1 MRALISILLVLFS
14 LAPLAATAQEKGK
27 PERINV
33 DLREGVQFDQDVPF
47 IPDKFTTAGNF
58 KKLVKVFV
66 NQKDRKIRFE
76 PTKSGTATLTLL
88 DDRGRKVY
96 DFYLTVTKG
105 QLSQVMRE
113 IRNALSDIDGIE
125 IKVMNNKVMVDGEVL
140 LIKDLDR
147 IVAVVSKYPNEADQL
162 VRISALAQK
171 KLSEFM
177 ERDINNPEIHVRAI
191 NEKFVIEG
199 VANDEAEKQRAEIIC
214 KTYAP
219 DLAVKDGVTLGKI
232 SPLKTERVINLLT
245 TKPAP
250 EAEPGKIIKIVIHY
264 VELQK
269 DYTRGFRFQWT
280 PEVGDQSKIDFSSGG
295 REPGGILSQITATV
309 SNLLPKLNWA
319 KQHGHAKI
327 LQSSSMIV
335 QDGREGKIQSVTRIP
350 YQVVGQGGMPSTAF
364 EEAGIVT
371 AITPKM
377 ISARS
382 DSIDLS
388 IDFALKSLLGI
399 TDKGPL
405 VSDSKIK
412 TFITVR
418 SGHSAAI
425 GGLVSNSSGADYN
438 KLPKNVGDNPL
449 ISLYA
454 SKSFRRNQSQF
465 VVFITPLIV
474 SSASAGSERVKQK
487 FRIRD

>member
-1 MRALISILLVLFS
+1 MRLALSALLILLSFN
-14 LAPLAATAQEKGK
+14 PIFAQEKG

-33 DLREGVQFDQDVPF
+33 DLRDGVTFDQQVPF
-47 IPDKFTTAGNF
+47 IPQNFSTKGDF
-58 KKLVKVFV
+58 KKIVRVYVNKV
-66 NQKDRKIRFE
+66 DRKVRFE
-76 PTKSGTATLTLL
+76 PFRSGTAVLTML
-88 DDRGRKVY
+88 DERGRKVY
-96 DFYLTVTKG
+96 DFYLTVSKG

-113 IRNALSDIDGIE
+113 IRSLLADIDGIE
-125 IKVMNNKVMVDGEVL
+125 VKIVNNKVIVDGEVL
-140 LIKDLDR
+140 LVKDLDR
-147 IVAVVSKYPNEADQL
+147 IISVVQQYPKEATHI

-171 KLSEFM
+171 KLAEFM

-191 NEKFVIEG
+191 NEKFIIEG
-199 VANDEAEKQRAEIIC
+199 VATDEAEKQRAEIIA

-219 DLAVKDGVTLGKI
+219 DLVQKRGVATGEIKEA
-232 SPLKTERVINLLT
+232 KVERVINLLT

-250 EAEPGKIIKIVIHY
+250 EQEPGKIIKIIVHY

-269 DYTRGFRFQWT
+269 DYSRGFRFQFT
-280 PEVGDQSKIDFSSGG
+280 PEVSDSSRVEFSSGG

-335 QDGREGKIQSVTRIP
+335 QDGKEGKIQSVTRIP
-350 YQVVGQGGMPSTAF
+350 YQVIGQGGLPSTKF
-364 EEAGIVT
+364 EEAGIIT
-371 AITPKM
+371 AVTPKTL
-377 ISARS
+377 SAKS

-438 KLPKNVGDNPL
+438 KLPKNVGENPL

-465 VVFITPLIV
+465 VVFITPVIV
-474 SSASAGSERVKQK
+474 SSASTGSERVKQK
-487 FRIRD
+487 FRIKD